1 MESSLG
7 LLLIGINVLV
17 TILCFSNRAL
27 YENFLFSIGHI
38 RHYKE
43 YYRFLTS
50 GFIHADWSHLLFNM
64 ISLYS
69 FIDVITSIFGPISTI
84 FIYIGSLLGG
94 NIAAF
99 YSHKDNDEYRA
110 VGASGAVS
118 GIMFSSILLYPEG
131 KIMLMLFPVP
141 MPSWVFALF
150 YIGYSIYGMR
160 SRHDNIGHE
169 AHLGGA
175 MSGLLLT
182 LYLAP
187 KLLELQPLLIAA
199 LTLPCLGFLVWS
211 FTQKNK
217 FQ

>member
-50 GFIHADWSHLLFNM
+50 GFIHADWMHLLFNM
-64 ISLYS
+64 MSLFW
-69 FIDVITSIFGPISTI
+69 FIGDCTYVLGTANTLFVY
-84 FIYIGSLLGG
+84 FGSLVCG
-94 NIAAF
+94 NLVAYF
-99 YSHKDNDEYRA
+99 SNRDNDDYRA

-118 GIMFSSILLYPEG
+118 GIIFSAILFDPSGSINLLMFPNGIPKWLYAIL
-131 KIMLMLFPVP
+131 F
-141 MPSWVFALF
+141 
-150 YIGYSIYGMR
+150 IGYSMYGMR

-175 MSGLLLT
+175 MTGLLLT
-182 LYLAP
+182 LLFIP
-187 KLLELQPLLIAA
+187 QLLFLEPLLISA
-199 LTLPCLGFLVWS
+199 LVIPCIGFYVWS
-211 FTQKNK
+211 LMQKNK